1 MTYFIE
7 KPTYKTTEFKIR
19 FDKPTEKKIPCKVI
33 SRQGDR
39 VLIEYSDRWG
49 TAIKWID
56 QNQIIEK

>member
-1 MTYFIE
+1 MTYFTE
-7 KPTYKTTEFKIR
+7 STPYRTHEFKIR
-19 FDKPTEKKIPCKVI
+19 FDQQKPKEIPCKVI

-39 VLIEYSDRWG
+39 VMIEYSDRWG